1 MKKILFLLG
10 LLLVGY
16 VAKAQQQIVW
26 GYLRDSISNEPIELA
41 SITNT
46 NKKKTVVSNN
56 KGQFKIEVSKNDIL
70 SISAVG
76 YHYDT
81 VLYSGLIAASDTL
94 QLFLVPISRNLNNV
108 TVQNSGVS
116 QYSLDSLERLVGF
129 KESMVSP
136 PVKAVELSNSG
147 AGFGI
152 SLNRLSNREKSKRKA
167 TELFNNGEKEAYI
180 NYRFSASIVTKYS
193 GLKNEALQNFVQRYR
208 PTYEWLRKH
217 PKEEDIKYYINEKLK
232 EDKKR
237 N

>member
-1 MKKILFLLG
+1 MILVLFVLIG
-10 LLLVGY
+10 FVS
-16 VAKAQQQIVW
+16 KAQQQMVW
-26 GYLRDSISNEPIELA
+26 GYLRDSISNDPIELA

-46 NKKKTVVSNN
+46 NKKKTVVTNN
-56 KGQFKIEVSKNDIL
+56 KGLFKIEVSKNDIL
-70 SISAVG
+70 SLSAVG

-94 QLFLVPISRNLNNV
+94 QLYLVPISRNLTNV

-116 QYSLDSLERLVGF
+116 QYSLDSLERSIDF

-152 SLNRLSNREKSKRKA
+152 SLNRLSSREKNKRKA
-167 TELFNNGEKEAYI
+167 TVLFNNSEKEAYI

-193 GLKNEALQNFVQRYR
+193 GLKNEALQNFVQRHR
-208 PTYEWLRKH
+208 PSYEWLRKH

-232 EDKKR
+232 EDKLSKQ
-237 N
+237 

>member
-1 MKKILFLLG
+1 MVLV
-10 LLLVGY
+10 LVGF
-16 VAKAQQQIVW
+16 AANAQQQIVW

-41 SITNT
+41 SVTNT
-46 NKKKTVVSNN
+46 NKKKTVVTNN
-56 KGQFKIEVSKNDIL
+56 KGIFKIDISKNDIL

-94 QLFLVPISRNLNNV
+94 ELFLVPISRNLNNV

-116 QYSLDSLERLVGF
+116 QYSLDSLERIADF
-129 KESMVSP
+129 KESMISP

-152 SLNRLSNREKSKRKA
+152 SLNRLSSREKSKRKA
-167 TELFNNGEKEAYI
+167 TELFNNSEKEAYI

-193 GLKNEALQNFVQRYR
+193 GLKNEALQK
-208 PTYEWLRKH
+208 LRK
-217 PKEEDIKYYINEKLK
+217 
-232 EDKKR
+232 R
-237 N
+237 FAS

>member
-1 MKKILFLLG
+1 MILPLFLL
-10 LLLVGY
+10 VGF
-16 VAKAQQQIVW
+16 VAKAQQQMVW

-56 KGQFKIEVSKNDIL
+56 KGLFKIEISKYDIL

-94 QLFLVPISRNLNNV
+94 QLYLVPITRNLNNV
-108 TVQNSGVS
+108 TVQNSGIS
-116 QYSLDSLERLVGF
+116 QYSLDSLERSMDF
-129 KESMVSP
+129 KESMISP

-152 SLNRLSNREKSKRKA
+152 SLNRLSSREKSKRKA
-167 TELFNNGEKEAYI
+167 TELFNNSEKEAYI
-180 NYRFSASIVTKYS
+180 NYRFSASMVTKYS
-193 GLKNEALQNFVQRYR
+193 GLKGEALQNFVQRYR
-208 PTYEWLRKH
+208 PSYEWLRKH

-232 EDKKR
+232 EEKR
-237 N
+237 I